1 VRQTEKMKK
10 AGWERTNQIPAFV
23 ESALR
28 AMLSV
33 HDVHRLPSQRVLEAG
48 IRLKLRSSF
57 RWHQVSFKWPT
68 RELAVA
74 EALMEVEDPL
84 FVTVVIRPWKAKTME
99 LPFTQ
104 AQVGLRTR
112 VDEVD
117 YDTGY
122 YPEDSGSGDG
132 LDSCAYPP
140 VGAGVYEKDYDDHFE
155 RAFGE
160 QSPSK
165 RERDLDDWEWR
176 FTRSWARGRGA

>member
-1 VRQTEKMKK
+1 MRQTEKMRK
-10 AGWERTNQIPAFV
+10 AAWERTTQIPGIV
-23 ESALR
+23 EGALR
-28 AMLSV
+28 SLLSV

-48 IRLKLRSSF
+48 IRLKLRPSF
-57 RWHQVSFKWPT
+57 RWHQVAFRWPS

-74 EALMEVEDPL
+74 EALMDVEDPL

-112 VDEVD
+112 ELSEE

-122 YPEDSGSGDG
+122 YPEDSGSNDG
-132 LDSCAYPP
+132 LSSDSYPA